1 MVGCIFAPFP
11 GLYVKIVP
19 IGKGPAGKKVP
30 LYERNIICLSL
41 NSSVPKF
48 VLLSEEVS
56 YEDKQKIAEFIKR
69 ICRKENIDPQ
79 DLWMASRIRPICQ
92 IVAQTVYKLVENFGI
107 SLAEVALQVGV
118 FAFAISE
125 ALTGK

>member
-1 MVGCIFAPFP
+1 
-11 GLYVKIVP
+11 
-19 IGKGPAGKKVP
+19 
-30 LYERNIICLSL
+30 
-41 NSSVPKF
+41 
-48 VLLSEEVS
+48 
-56 YEDKQKIAEFIKR
+56 
-69 ICRKENIDPQ
+69 
-79 DLWMASRIRPICQ
+79 MASRIRPICQ